1 MYKIVSF
8 YNHKG
13 GVSKTT
19 TVFNTGVYLA
29 KVMEKKVLLIDMD
42 PQSNLT
48 EMFLSYLSDDES
60 LPGTSVYEAFNPR
73 FKGEA
78 SKVNVENLNLVKH
91 NFYSNLHLLRG
102 DFNFGIAETYFGNSI
117 NQAITENMH
126 EKNTYLS
133 IFRMVTDLINL
144 HEFDYVLLDLGPS
157 TGAIA
162 RLSLLCCNGFIVPV
176 VPDRFCNQ
184 AVASLN
190 VLIESWIKKHDQIKQ
205 TFEPYGLECFE
216 GKPKFIGAVSQ
227 NFKSYAG
234 KTKKPYE
241 YWESEIEKTIND
253 TIVKSDIIPKDQRV
267 YRGVYISNIKDFGPL
282 GAVAQL
288 NGKAI
293 FDLDQEDTKKAS
305 ASGSQWTGVAL
316 ASWLERA
323 KKYNEGIEKISGALI

>member
-1 MYKIVSF
+1 M
-8 YNHKG
+8 
-13 GVSKTT
+13 
-19 TVFNTGVYLA
+19 
-29 KVMEKKVLLIDMD
+29 
-42 PQSNLT
+42 NL
-48 EMFLSYLSDDES
+48 
-60 LPGTSVYEAFNPR
+60 
-73 FKGEA
+73 
-78 SKVNVENLNLVKH
+78 
-91 NFYSNLHLLRG
+91 
-102 DFNFGIAETYFGNSI
+102 
-117 NQAITENMH
+117 
-126 EKNTYLS
+126 
-133 IFRMVTDLINL
+133 
-144 HEFDYVLLDLGPS
+144 
-157 TGAIA
+157 
-162 RLSLLCCNGFIVPV
+162 
-176 VPDRFCNQ
+176 
-184 AVASLN
+184 
-190 VLIESWIKKHDQIKQ
+190 
-205 TFEPYGLECFE
+205 GLECFE